1 MSTIRTDYLQSLD
14 ASEVAMTLVSDGT
27 VAMHSGQAFPTI
39 PQNVSASGYT
49 LVKSDAGKHLYM
61 AGLVT
66 LPTTTYD
73 VGDVVT
79 VINSGTVTM
88 NVIQGAGTT
97 LRLAGDGTAGNKTI
111 DAYGIGTILCVQS
124 GVFFIG
130 GTGVG

>member
-1 MSTIRTDYLQSLD
+1 
-14 ASEVAMTLVSDGT
+14 
-27 VAMHSGQAFPTI
+27 
-39 PQNVSASGYT
+39 
-49 LVKSDAGKHLYM
+49 M

-79 VINSGTVTM
+79 VINSGTYTM